1 MLKKIL
7 AAAVIA
13 IAVLAL
19 VVATRPADYK
29 VERFVTVSA
38 PAAVAW
44 AQVADFH
51 GWEAWS
57 PWAKLDPGMK
67 AEYGGAASG
76 TGATYHWT
84 GNDKVGEG
92 RMTITGA
99 RPGSDVV
106 IRLEFLKPMEDV
118 ATSTFSFAPDGAG
131 TKVSWAMSGKL
142 GFVGKAMC
150 MVKSMDKMMGPD
162 FEKGLAALKG
172 VAEAQARKAAS
183 EAAAAP
189 ASAAAPAAK

>member
-1 MLKKIL
+1 MLKKIVT
-7 AAAVIA
+7 AVVVA
-13 IAVLAL
+13 VAVLAL
-19 VVATRPADYK
+19 VVAMQPADYK
-29 VERFVTVSA
+29 VERSVTVSA

-51 GWEAWS
+51 GWDAWS

-67 AEYGGAASG
+67 AEYGGPASG

-99 RPGSDVV
+99 RPGADVV

-118 ATSTFSFAPDGAG
+118 ATTTFSFVPDGTA
-131 TKVSWAMSGKL
+131 TRVSWAMTGKL

-150 MVKSMDKMMGPD
+150 MLKSMERMIGPD
-162 FEKGLAALKG
+162 FEKGLAALKTT
-172 VAEAQARKAAS
+172 AEAQARKAAT

-189 ASAAAPAAK
+189 AAAAVPAK

>member
-7 AAAVIA
+7 VAVVIA
-13 IAVLAL
+13 VAVLAL
-19 VVATRPADYK
+19 VIATRPAEYK
-29 VERFVTVSA
+29 VERSVSVSA
-38 PAAVAW
+38 PAAIAY

-57 PWAKLDPGMK
+57 PWGKLDPGMK
-67 AEYGGAASG
+67 VDFGGPASG
-76 TGATYHWT
+76 TGAAYHWT

-99 RPGSDVV
+99 KPGSEIV

-118 ATSTFSFAPDGAG
+118 ATTTFSFAPDGAG
-131 TKVSWAMSGKL
+131 TKVSWAMTGKL
-142 GFVGKAMC
+142 GFIGKAMC
-150 MVKSMDKMMGPD
+150 MVKSMDAMIGPD

-172 VAEAQARKAAS
+172 VAEAQAKKAVT
-183 EAAAAP
+183 EAAAVP
-189 ASAAAPAAK
+189 AAVAAPAK

>member
-1 MLKKIL
+1 MLKRIL
-7 AAAVIA
+7 VAVA
-13 IAVLAL
+13 VALAVLAL
-19 VVATRPADYK
+19 VIATRPAEYK
-29 VERFVTVSA
+29 VERSVTVSA
-38 PAAVAW
+38 PAAIAY

-51 GWEAWS
+51 GWEGWS

-67 AEYGGAASG
+67 ADYGGPASG

-99 RPGSDVV
+99 RPGSEVV

-118 ATSTFSFAPDGAG
+118 ATTTFSFAPEGAA
-131 TKVSWAMSGKL
+131 TKVSWAMTGKL
-142 GFVGKAMC
+142 GFIGKAMC
-150 MVKSMDKMMGPD
+150 MVKSMDAMIGTD

-172 VAEAQARKAAS
+172 VAEAQARKAAA
-183 EAAAAP
+183 EAAAVPAAAAAP
-189 ASAAAPAAK
+189 VK